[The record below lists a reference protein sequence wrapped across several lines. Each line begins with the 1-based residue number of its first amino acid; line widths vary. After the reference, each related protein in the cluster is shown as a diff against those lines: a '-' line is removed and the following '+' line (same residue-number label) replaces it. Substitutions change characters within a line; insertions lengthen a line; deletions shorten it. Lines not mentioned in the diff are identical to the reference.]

1 MDGAM
6 KNLNLGAVAL
16 RLRLAVMARGPVVC
30 VSLVLLLAAGAT
42 LVWLLPQRAL
52 QAGRHQVAMRLA
64 LMPPAAAAKS
74 APVTSNE
81 NLIAFYGALG
91 EKRYAEQQVKTL
103 FGLAAKAN
111 LSLSQGE
118 YKTAYD
124 RNARLH
130 SYQVTLPVK
139 GSYRDVWQFGMLSL
153 RAIPFASL
161 DEMSFKRETIGDPQ
175 VEARMRLTLYLAE
188 RPGAPR

>member
-1 MDGAM
+1 MRNT
-6 KNLNLGAVAL
+6 NLAAAAL
-16 RLRLAVMARGPVVC
+16 RLSLAVIALGPVFC
-30 VSLVLLLAAGAT
+30 GAALLLLASGAT
-42 LVWLLPQRAL
+42 LAWLLPQRAL
-52 QAGRHQVAMRLA
+52 QAERHQVAMRLA
-64 LMPPAAAAKS
+64 LMPPATLAKS
-74 APVTSNE
+74 APVTANE
-81 NLIAFYGALG
+81 NLLAFYDTLG

-111 LSLSQGE
+111 LSLSEGE
-118 YKTAYD
+118 YKSAYE

-161 DEMSFKRETIGDPQ
+161 DEISFKRDNIGEPQ
-175 VEARMRLTLYLAE
+175 IEARLRLTLYLAE
-188 RPGAPR
+188 RPGEAQ